1 MDIFIS
7 LLVFGMAVFLFFMAT
22 NKIKNLKG
30 DIIIDDAR
38 KELEGLITAFN
49 GAASRN
55 IELLESKIAE
65 LQGLL
70 KKANDKMVVMD
81 ERIGRIN
88 KPIVIEKI
96 VEKRTP
102 PPARE
107 KKKEI
112 AKPAEPAGEM
122 PRTEKL
128 KYYLK
133 TGKTREE
140 LLGIGFLENE
150 INLISFLL
158 RKGGG

>member
-55 IELLESKIAE
+55 IELLESKISE
-65 LQGLL
+65 LQDLL

-81 ERIGRIN
+81 QRIGRIN

-112 AKPAEPAGEM
+112 ATPEEM

-140 LLGIGFLENE
+140 LLSIGFLENE